1 MIFRFNDYDLVEK
14 PKIKICKLELLPLG
28 FLNPVNIVIKPTF
41 AALTELTFTV
51 YSGTNLYDC
60 VKKDMVLEVDD
71 FGRFAIT
78 DVSEEDDGQTKTK
91 SVTANSYEITMNKY
105 TLTYEDNLTFPLW
118 DESHPEACWSNHGKM
133 YPALL
138 YIIQQQT
145 GWTVR
150 HVDASLIKQSRT
162 MSIDKEQAYGFLV
175 GDIAETYKCYFEF
188 DTVNKE
194 IYCYTRDERQHVV
207 PNTGINLSFKNLISS
222 QKCSESSEDICT
234 ALTVK
239 GLKV

>member
-1 MIFRFNDYDLVEK
+1 M
-14 PKIKICKLELLPLG
+14 
-28 FLNPVNIVIKPTF
+28 NPVNIVIKPTF

-118 DESHPEACWSNHGKM
+118 DESHPEACWVIM
-133 YPALL
+133 ARCTLL
-138 YIIQQQT
+138 CFILFNSRQD
-145 GWTVR
+145 G
-150 HVDASLIKQSRT
+150 QS
-162 MSIDKEQAYGFLV
+162 
-175 GDIAETYKCYFEF
+175 
-188 DTVNKE
+188 DTLMQV
-194 IYCYTRDERQHVV
+194 
-207 PNTGINLSFKNLISS
+207 
-222 QKCSESSEDICT
+222 
-234 ALTVK
+234 
-239 GLKV
+239 